1 MPFPPGE
8 DGVFLTGGVDAE
20 MQRESVKWTGG
31 DGHLGLSVE
40 RRFSILWRKAEC
52 GWNASEERELLQEC
66 LWLCICLFVFVSCLL
81 V

>member
-1 MPFPPGE
+1 M
-8 DGVFLTGGVDAE
+8 D
-20 MQRESVKWTGG
+20 GG